1 MQTLHEH
8 NKHVFLMGH
17 FNIDITE
24 AMLTTNRNVNNFHNL
39 FLLYHFYNWI
49 NKPTRVSE
57 NTSSI
62 IDNIYTNV
70 SKTLVNGIF

>member
-8 NKHVFLMGH
+8 TKHVFLMGH
-17 FNIDITE
+17 FNIDITK
-24 AMLTTNRNVNNFHNL
+24 AMLTTNRTVNDFHNL
-39 FLLYHFYNWI
+39 FLLYHFYNLI
-49 NKPTRVSE
+49 NNPTRVSE

-62 IDNIYTNV
+62 IDNSYTNV